1 MSSQRNPVII
11 HQTAPSIRSIYTAS
25 SGSYAPSSSSYTP
38 RSMTPEERRVYGAG
52 KNHSLK
58 SKGVTVINQNGTGY
72 EYGAPTPEYKNA
84 TTYPRRHN

>member
-11 HQTAPSIRSIYTAS
+11 HQTASSIRSVYTAS

-38 RSMTPEERRVYGAG
+38 RSMTPAEEYRVYGAG

-72 EYGAPTPEYKNA
+72 EYGAPTPVYEP
-84 TTYPRRHN
+84 TLPRRH